1 MEELEGT
8 SELAGDLALFN
19 RVGDLYLKISRVPD
33 AVDMYERAAT
43 LYADNGFPNNAIA
56 LCNKI
61 LRNAPSRTH
70 VYLKL
75 AQLMIERGFV
85 AEAKQNLLEYADR
98 MQQAGRTQEVF
109 RALKEFADLSPDS
122 EEIRLLLAEQLR
134 AVDRDGEAREQL
146 EKLYVE
152 AQASGDSKRSRTTLT
167 NIKAIDPDFDQAK
180 AVKRKVKVKQKKSTD
195 LIFLDVEYDTG
206 AATVTEAPAEPEPL
220 EVEPSAAE
228 LEMAEAD
235 VETIDGLDVGTG
247 LEAPA
252 EAAVELEPLELEPT
266 SLAEEAPPEVVEWQA
281 PVPETVEEPD
291 LLERETAEAAV
302 EPSLVEVEPEE
313 ELALEPVAAGEE
325 DIEVAELDLG
335 ADLDEDIGLELPEIG
350 EDLEGVAAGLAE
362 PVAVQPAEEEEEV
375 EEEVEE
381 EEVEE
386 EEVEEEEVEPEPV
399 AAPDAAA
406 LEALVAEHPDD
417 PAHHIA
423 LGEALVETGERERGL
438 DELVVAL
445 GIYEARQEWARAVG
459 LTDKILRIEPGSV
472 NYHQKR
478 VELSYRIGDKAQ
490 LSNAYLALADAL
502 FRDGAADRARAVYQR
517 VLEHDPENARAQ
529 DALVT
534 LAPVE
539 VERPEE
545 PAVAAA
551 APAPAEDD
559 FIDLG
564 ALILEDEPVRDTRIR
579 VEDEEPTGDEERDF
593 AEMLSQF
600 KRGIEEN
607 IAEEDW
613 QAHYDLGIAFKEMGL
628 LDEAIAEFQKA
639 LRSPPGR
646 LQTAEAL
653 GSCFYEKGQFSVAAT
668 VMRRAVETEDR
679 GDDTKI
685 GLLYWLGR
693 CEEEQQRIPEALVY
707 YQRVFAL
714 DIGFKDVGDRV
725 QQLAQ
730 AGT

>member
-1 MEELEGT
+1 MLEELEGT

-33 AVDMYERAAT
+33 AVDKYERAAT

-98 MQQAGRTQEVF
+98 MQQAGRTQEAF

-152 AQASGDSKRSRTTLT
+152 AQASGDSRRSRTTLT
-167 NIKAIDPDFDQAK
+167 NIKAIDPEFDEDKVA
-180 AVKRKVKVKQKKSTD
+180 KRKVKVKQKKSSD
-195 LIFLDVEYDTG
+195 LVFLDVEYDSG
-206 AATVTEAPAEPEPL
+206 AATATEAPAEPEPM

-228 LEMAEAD
+228 LEMAEVD
-235 VETIDGLDVGTG
+235 VETIDGLDVATG
-247 LEAPA
+247 FEAPA
-252 EAAVELEPLELEPT
+252 EAAAELEPLELEPT

-281 PVPETVEEPD
+281 PVPEMVEEPD
-291 LLERETAEAAV
+291 LLERETAAAAV

-313 ELALEPVAAGEE
+313 ELALEPVAADEE
-325 DIEVAELDLG
+325 DMEVAELDLG

-350 EDLEGVAAGLAE
+350 EDLEGVAAELEE
-362 PVAVQPAEEEEEV
+362 PVAVQPAEEEEE
-375 EEEVEE
+375 EEEE

-386 EEVEEEEVEPEPV
+386 VAVEPEPV
-399 AAPDAAA
+399 AAPDATA

-438 DELVVAL
+438 DELVIAL

-478 VELSYRIGDKAQ
+478 VEFSYRIGDKVQ

-502 FRDGAADRARAVYQR
+502 FRDGAVDRARAVYQR

-529 DALVT
+529 DALAT

-539 VERPEE
+539 VEQPEE

-551 APAPAEDD
+551 APAPAEGD

-668 VMRRAVETEDR
+668 VMRRAVEAEDR
-679 GDDTKI
+679 GDDAKI

-730 AGT
+730 AGA